1 MGVMSHSV
9 GHQQEINVPGAF
21 DYKHICPRYV
31 QDMSKKKQNN
41 VEINIYGGNI
51 QVMPNVRELE
61 QHVHTKD
68 GETVI
73 INKFKS

>member
-1 MGVMSHSV
+1 MS
-9 GHQQEINVPGAF
+9 
-21 DYKHICPRYV
+21 KICPRYV

-51 QVMPNVRELE
+51 QVMLNVKEVE
-61 QHVHTKD
+61 QHIHTKD

>member
-1 MGVMSHSV
+1 MS
-9 GHQQEINVPGAF
+9 
-21 DYKHICPRYV
+21 KICPRYE
-31 QDMSKKKQNN
+31 QDMTKKKRNN

-51 QVMPNVRELE
+51 QVMPNVKEVE
-61 QHVHTKD
+61 QHIHTKD

>member
-1 MGVMSHSV
+1 
-9 GHQQEINVPGAF
+9 
-21 DYKHICPRYV
+21 
-31 QDMSKKKQNN
+31 MSKKKQNN

-51 QVMPNVRELE
+51 QVMPNVGEVE
-61 QHVHTKD
+61 QHIHTKD

>member
-1 MGVMSHSV
+1 MYS
-9 GHQQEINVPGAF
+9 ELYF
-21 DYKHICPRYV
+21 YYKHICPRYV
-31 QDMSKKKQNN
+31 QDMSKKKRNN

-51 QVMPNVRELE
+51 QVMPNVKEVE
-61 QHVHTKD
+61 QHIHTKD

>member
-1 MGVMSHSV
+1 MS
-9 GHQQEINVPGAF
+9 
-21 DYKHICPRYV
+21 KICPRYV

-51 QVMPNVRELE
+51 QVMQNVSEVE
-61 QHVHTKD
+61 QHIHTKD

-73 INKFKS
+73 INKFKP